1 MKQQGFVDASLLASA
16 FRTQIQVGIDPLF
29 RLESGQFRFADQAP
43 IPYEEMTG
51 MSKSSIEVAIHGV
64 RKCET
69 LMPVS
74 DLPLPNCRFCRVS
87 AELPILKLSSL
98 EWSVLE
104 NAAPEYTVSDLSQFL
119 KCDLLETR
127 QICARLAKVSLLK
140 EVQPRQ
146 QREVSSVNAGEIDVM
161 ADAIKRRLQGIAQ
174 TGLPEKTLAP
184 KDSQPNKAV
193 VNSNLLAR
201 FATMLKSL

>member
-1 MKQQGFVDASLLASA
+1 
-16 FRTQIQVGIDPLF
+16 
-29 RLESGQFRFADQAP
+29 
-43 IPYEEMTG
+43 
-51 MSKSSIEVAIHGV
+51 
-64 RKCET
+64 
-69 LMPVS
+69 MPVS
-74 DLPLPNCRFCRVS
+74 DLPLPDRRFCRVS

-104 NAAPEYTVSDLSQFL
+104 NAAPEYTVSDLSQLL

-127 QICARLAKVSLLK
+127 KICARLAKVSLLK

-146 QREVSSVNAGEIDVM
+146 QREVSSANVGELDGM
-161 ADAIKRRLQGIAQ
+161 ADTMKRRLQGIVQ
-174 TGLPEKTLAP
+174 TGQPEKTLAA
-184 KDSQPNKAV
+184 KDPQPNKAV